1 MLFILIGGSE
11 MFGLLQVGMKLK
23 DDENFIWVVKLYENV
38 LCLECEDLMAIEK
51 VKDFDMSK
59 LTEVKEND

>member
-1 MLFILIGGSE
+1 